1 MLCPLS
7 DLTILISILHHQHLI
22 EFDIKIFFQFFPT
35 RSKVIMSTDRSDPS
49 MELTVP
55 FSLTKTIHRQVPDS
69 LQPEKHENRQDGK
82 IVVITGGGTGIGAV
96 SLSLETHE

>member
-1 MLCPLS
+1 
-7 DLTILISILHHQHLI
+7 
-22 EFDIKIFFQFFPT
+22 
-35 RSKVIMSTDRSDPS
+35 

-96 SLSLETHE
+96 SLSLETHEWKLIPKRQLHMCGCVLVLPVL